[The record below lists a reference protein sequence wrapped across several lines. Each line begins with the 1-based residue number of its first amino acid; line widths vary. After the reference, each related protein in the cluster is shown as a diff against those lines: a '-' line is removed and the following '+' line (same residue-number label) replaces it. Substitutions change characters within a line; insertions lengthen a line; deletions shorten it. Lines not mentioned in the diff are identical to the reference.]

1 MYPPSV
7 LAGILEFK
15 QNHRFAYSLI
25 CYRIVAVDGAIKA
38 MCNRLVIADL
48 NESRTAKDLAEQCIK
63 VLELI
68 CTREAGAVFEAG
80 GLTCVLGFIRDNGSL
95 IHKDTLHSA
104 MSVVSRLCTKMEPH
118 EDSLAECVECLSSLL
133 SNKDDHHV
141 ADGALK
147 CFASLAD
154 RFIRKNVDPVPL
166 STNGL
171 TQELLNRLANAG
183 NQNQSQDVAKSTA
196 TVSTTISLLS
206 TLCRGS
212 EAITH
217 GLLRSNLAEAIE
229 SALQGDER
237 CILDT
242 MRLIDLLLV
251 LLFEGRQAL
260 PKSSTPLGGGRLS
273 VLRRLDSSG
282 ERTHRQLID
291 CIRSKDTD
299 ALIEAI
305 GNAQFLLNLK
315 PFLMV
320 YLFCRNWRIQH

>member
-1 MYPPSV
+1 MKSQPWRARASAV
-7 LAGILEFK
+7 LRACLCTTTETIFI
-15 QNHRFAYSLI
+15 F
-25 CYRIVAVDGAIKA
+25 
-38 MCNRLVIADL
+38 RLVIADL

-118 EDSLAECVECLSSLL
+118 EDSLGECVECLSSLL

-166 STNGL
+166 ASHGL
-171 TQELLNRLANAG
+171 TQELLNRLATAG
-183 NQNQSQDVAKSTA
+183 SMTSTSSAAPQADVAKSTA

-217 GLLRSNLAEAIE
+217 NLLRSNLAEAIE

-260 PKSSTPLGGGRLS
+260 PKASTPLNGGRLS

-305 GNAQFLLNLK
+305 ETG
-315 PFLMV
+315 V
-320 YLFCRNWRIQH
+320 SR

>member
-1 MYPPSV
+1 M
-7 LAGILEFK
+7 
-15 QNHRFAYSLI
+15 
-25 CYRIVAVDGAIKA
+25 
-38 MCNRLVIADL
+38 
-48 NESRTAKDLAEQCIK
+48 
-63 VLELI
+63 
-68 CTREAGAVFEAG
+68 
-80 GLTCVLGFIRDNGSL
+80 TCVLGFIRDNGSL

-104 MSVVSRLCTKMEPH
+104 MAVVSRLCTKMEPH
-118 EDSLAECVECLSSLL
+118 EESLGECVENLSSLL
-133 SNKDDHHV
+133 SNGDDPVV

-166 STNGL
+166 ASNGL

-183 NQNQSQDVAKSTA
+183 SASAATTSEVAKSTPS
-196 TVSTTISLLS
+196 VSTTISLLS

-212 EAITH
+212 EVITH
-217 GLLRSNLAEAIE
+217 NLLRSNLAEAIE

-251 LLFEGRQAL
+251 LLFEGKSKMFTVSEHHLSNSCVTGRQAL
-260 PKSSTPLGGGRLS
+260 PKSSTPLNGGRLS
-273 VLRRLDSSG
+273 GVLRRLDSSG

-305 GNAQFLLNLK
+305 ETGASSIDYMDDVGQTLLNWASA
-315 PFLMV
+315 FGTQEMV
-320 YLFCRNWRIQH
+320 KACF